1 MWRPVRYQRLAA
13 VLTTFRMA
21 VPTAS
26 LMMLT
31 AACSGGSTPPTTAPS
46 HSQTASTGASTSAS
60 PGPSGPPPFTGTV
73 TDATAADVPRSWR
86 AGCPVGPDRLAVLR
100 LSHWD
105 FDGQPRVGTLIAH
118 RDVAAGLVAVF
129 ETLYR
134 ERFPIRRMEPVDVYD
149 GSDDASM
156 AADNTSAFNC
166 RRAVAAGTPGW
177 SEHAYGRA
185 IDVNP
190 VENPYVFG
198 RRVLPPGGSDYLDR
212 ANRRPGMAVPDGILV
227 RAFAGAGWSWGG
239 DRRSNPDYQHFST
252 TGK

>member
-1 MWRPVRYQRLAA
+1 
-13 VLTTFRMA
+13 
-21 VPTAS
+21 
-26 LMMLT
+26 MMLAT
-31 AACSGGSTPPTTAPS
+31 ACTGEPTPTTAAAGPTPS
-46 HSQTASTGASTSAS
+46 LSAS
-60 PGPSGPPPFTGTV
+60 PSAAPTPSGPPPFAATV

-86 AGCPVGPDRLAVLR
+86 AGCPVGPDRLAVLK
-100 LSHWD
+100 LSYWD
-105 FDGQPRVGTLIAH
+105 FDGRPRTGTLIAH
-118 RDVAAGLVAVF
+118 RDVAQGLVTVF

-134 ERFPIRRMEPVDVYD
+134 ERFSIRRLEPVDGYD

-166 RRAVAAGTPGW
+166 RNAVANGAPAW

-190 VENPYVFG
+190 VENPYLFD

-212 ANRRPGMAVPDGILV
+212 GNARPGMALPDGILV
-227 RAFAGAGWSWGG
+227 TAFARAGWKWGG